1 MRIAINLLPPE
12 IRAQEVKKAKFYKI
26 QFAGVAVILVMVF
39 LSSLTVVLR
48 ILQSRN
54 IAEVQA
60 NLNQTQQRISDLKN
74 TEASLFLLKNR
85 LTVISQYLG
94 VSTKQSS
101 MYKLMDKLVPP
112 SIIINAI
119 NIDRKGDTVFMA
131 VAPDPLSLDTLI
143 ESLISK
149 ESNEEMVKNISLESL
164 NRGRDGFY
172 RISFTIKSK

>member
-26 QFAGVAVILVMVF
+26 QFAGVTVILVMVF

-54 IAEVQA
+54 IAEVEA
-60 NLNQTQQRISDLKN
+60 NLNQIQQRVSDLKD
-74 TEASLFLLKNR
+74 TEASAFLLKNR
-85 LTVISQYLG
+85 LMVINQYLG
-94 VSTKQSS
+94 VSSKQSS
-101 MYKLMDKLVPP
+101 MYKLVDKLIPP
-112 SIIINAI
+112 SVIVNAV
-119 NIDRKGDTVFMA
+119 NVDKKGDTVFLA
-131 VAPDPLSLDTLI
+131 VAPDPLSLDILI

-149 ESNEEMVKNISLESL
+149 ESNEDKISNISLESL